1 MILYVDETENDE
13 YFIVTGLL
21 IVSKE
26 AAISAYKHFKNKIS
40 HMPISN
46 NDKMRVFTEFKSTLL
61 DRKYQR
67 IKIKM
72 LEEINE
78 LDHRVIYSCY
88 VKKGDSFPQAF
99 KEETYI
105 TLLAKI
111 VSSIEAEVSI
121 IFDRFNKR
129 DFEDRIIDR
138 LSSYHNVQAIM
149 PRDSQKEP
157 GLQFVDNLCSIMR
170 MNKSG
175 VDENNFYKIIE
186 KWVQEV

>member
-21 IVSKE
+21 IVSRE
-26 AAISAYKHFKNKIS
+26 AAISAYKHFKNRIAN
-40 HMPISN
+40 MPISN
-46 NDKMRVFTEFKSTLL
+46 NDKMRVYTEFKSTLL

-78 LDHRVIYSCY
+78 LDPRVIYSCY
-88 VKKGDSFPQAF
+88 MKKGDGFPQVF

-111 VSSIEAEVSI
+111 VLAIEEEVSI

-129 DFEDRIIDR
+129 NFEEKIVDR
-138 LSSYHNVQAIM
+138 LSGCSNVQAIM

-157 GLQFVDNLCSIMR
+157 GLQFVDNLCSILR
-170 MNKSG
+170 MNKSS
-175 VDENNFYKIIE
+175 VDDNNFYRIIK